1 MPPTLEDFLRYI
13 DNLAASVES
22 LLGTELRPDIK
33 AILLRLKTLLKSKA
47 INKLLD
53 DYISKRTIHIPT
65 LNKVKEIG
73 DALDELHIKKLHLP
87 YPDEQFVIKQKE
99 QENAQRATLFIHISG
114 LCGVTFELE

>member
-1 MPPTLEDFLRYI
+1 ME
-13 DNLAASVES
+13 A
-22 LLGTELRPDIK
+22 ELRPDIK
-33 AILLRLKTLLKSKA
+33 SILLRLKPLLKDKA

-73 DALDELHIKKLHLP
+73 DALDKLHIKKLNLP

-99 QENAQRATLFIHISG
+99 QESAQRSTLFILISG